1 MPKRSVTKRSSARDI
16 CLRLGQRIQR
26 LRAARGWAQS
36 DLAAHSG
43 IGRQFIS
50 DLENG
55 KQEPRLRTLEDLAN
69 SFDMTV
75 SQLMRG
81 L

>member
-1 MPKRSVTKRSSARDI
+1 MPKLAARRNRPHRDI
-16 CLRLGQRIQR
+16 CLALGERVRR
-26 LRAARGWAQS
+26 LRVARGWAQS

-55 KQEPRLRTLEDLAN
+55 KQEPRLRTLETLAN